1 MKQIIHGTL
10 CFGGM
15 LLLGL
20 ETAGAL
26 MKSRW
31 VLFLLGFAVLVLA
44 LHLASEWSWHEGKE
58 KAPCGSRVPTERTE
72 KRSLTQ

>member
-1 MKQIIHGTL
+1 MIKRTL

-15 LLLGL
+15 LLLAA

-44 LHLASEWSWHEGKE
+44 LHLASEWSW
-58 KAPCGSRVPTERTE
+58 AS
-72 KRSLTQ
+72 